1 MKPKVSIVI
10 VNFNGIPFVLDCLR
24 SVFMTTYENYEVI
37 LVDNA
42 SSDNSLQAIQN
53 EFRDR
58 TNLVVI
64 DSKANLS
71 YSGGNNL
78 GISRSDGK
86 YIMIL
91 NNDTIV
97 EPNWLDGIVDHMEV
111 NDDIAIAQCKLR
123 FMDDPSKLD
132 TTGSYYSK
140 LGFLVITG
148 DGIPDKYC
156 SSLPRDVFSVKGA
169 AMLIRRESLNVI
181 GTFDSDFRALN
192 EEADLCWRSWL
203 CGYRVIFF
211 PDSVV
216 YHKGGATIT
225 KNFGSNGYSDLMLN
239 EGSRNY
245 IRMNFK
251 NLGRLNLPLLIPH
264 VLAWSLVALYLITRK
279 EARKARLISN
289 GIFISFGQDLRGT
302 LRKRQIIQNTRK
314 ISDTELFS
322 RLVAPYPLSEVKRRF
337 RVVARQPAAG

>member
-1 MKPKVSIVI
+1 MSIVI

-24 SVFMTTYENYEVI
+24 SVFLTTYENYDVI
-37 LVDNA
+37 LVDNR
-42 SSDNSLQAIQN
+42 SSDNSLQAIQS

-64 DSKANLS
+64 KSDANLS

-78 GISRSDGK
+78 GIARAEGK
-86 YIMIL
+86 YVMIL

-97 EPNWLDGIVDHMEV
+97 EPNWLDGIVDHMEL
-111 NDDIAIAQCKLR
+111 NEDIAIAQCKLR

-132 TTGSYYSK
+132 TTGTYYSK

-148 DGIPDKYC
+148 DGTLDKYS
-156 SSLPRDVFSVKGA
+156 SSLPRNVFSVKGA
-169 AMLIRRESLNVI
+169 AMLIRRKSLNVVGI
-181 GTFDSDFRALN
+181 FDSDFRALN
-192 EEADLCWRSWL
+192 EEADLCWRCWL
-203 CGYRVIFF
+203 CGYRVVFF

-216 YHKGGATIT
+216 YHKGGATII
-225 KNFGSNGYSDLMLN
+225 KNFGSNGYSHLMLK

-245 IRMNFK
+245 VRMNIK
-251 NLGRLNLPLLIPH
+251 NLGRLSLPLLIPH

-289 GIFISFGQDLRGT
+289 GIFMSFGRDLRDT
-302 LRKRQIIQNTRK
+302 LRKRQIIQSRRK

-322 RLVAPYPLSEVKRRF
+322 KLAIAYPLSEVKRRF
-337 RVVARQPAAG
+337 RVITR